1 MTNKVASFNVSHN
14 LLTSSITALALVAFS
29 IPSVTFAEI
38 LNRELQLGMSGNDV
52 SLVQTHLG
60 KDSTIYPQGLVTGYF
75 GSLTKSAVSNFQARN
90 GIATVGRIGPV
101 TLQALNAQMAGG
113 GSVIIGMGGIAP
125 TLSSVNVN
133 TSRNSAVVNW
143 SANQNTKDVVYYST
157 NQLATT
163 EREHSVDVVGSV
175 AMTDANFRSSHSVS
189 IANLQANTT
198 YYYMIYTTNQ
208 SGDVSVTVPTTFQT
222 TN

>member
-1 MTNKVASFNVSHN
+1 MTKKVASFNVSQN
-14 LLTSSITALALVAFS
+14 FLALALIAFAL
-29 IPSVTFAEI
+29 PTLTFADT

-52 SLVQTHLG
+52 SLVQAHLA
-60 KDSTIYPQGLVTGYF
+60 KDNTIYPQGIVSGYF

-90 GIATVGRIGPV
+90 GIATVGRIGPA

-113 GSVIIGMGGIAP
+113 GSVVIGMGGIAP
-125 TLSSVNVN
+125 TLSSVNIS
-133 TSRNSAVVNW
+133 TSRNGATVNW
-143 SANQNTKDVVYYST
+143 NASQNTKGVVYYST
-157 NQLATT
+157 SPLATT
-163 EREHSVDVVGSV
+163 EREHSVDVVGIA
-175 AMTDANFRSSHSVS
+175 AMTDMNYRSSHNVA
-189 IANLQANTT
+189 ITNLQANTT